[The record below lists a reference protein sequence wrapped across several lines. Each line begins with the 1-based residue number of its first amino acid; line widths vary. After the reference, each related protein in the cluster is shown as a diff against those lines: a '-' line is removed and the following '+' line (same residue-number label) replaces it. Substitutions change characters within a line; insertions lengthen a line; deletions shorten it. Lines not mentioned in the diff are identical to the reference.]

1 VDDPRLARIVQRS
14 QETHGQEIFQY
25 LDATGKR
32 KPILS
37 DDVNNYLREVSGRD
51 ISAKDFRTW
60 GGTMVAAL
68 ALRTMGAASNPA
80 EAEHNIV
87 QALEA
92 VALRLGNT
100 RAVCRK
106 YYVHPALLIAY
117 HLGLTPPV
125 SRVEPKK
132 RRGSSRAALRHDEQM
147 VLKFLLES
155 AAA

>member
-1 VDDPRLARIVQRS
+1 
-14 QETHGQEIFQY
+14 
-25 LDATGKR
+25 
-32 KPILS
+32 
-37 DDVNNYLREVSGRD
+37 
-51 ISAKDFRTW
+51 
-60 GGTMVAAL
+60 MVAAL
-68 ALRTMGAASNPA
+68 ALRTMGVAANPA

-117 HLGLTPPV
+117 HLGLTAPV
-125 SRVEPKK
+125 SHAGPNK
-132 RRGSSRAALRHDEQM
+132 RRASSRAALRHDEQV
-147 VLKFLLES
+147 VLQFLLES